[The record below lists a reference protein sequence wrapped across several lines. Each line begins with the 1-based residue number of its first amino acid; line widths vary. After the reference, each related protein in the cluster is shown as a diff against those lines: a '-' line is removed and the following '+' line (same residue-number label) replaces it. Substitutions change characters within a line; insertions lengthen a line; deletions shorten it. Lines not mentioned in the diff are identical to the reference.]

1 MNKMK
6 YHSMFI
12 FYYTVEMFVPLF
24 IGISINIHNTSA
36 HESHLLPL
44 VSILSLLLVMSH
56 FIAGKWQLS
65 YIYFLVPFGII
76 LLMLTGSY
84 WLTAFLIAGY
94 SVWTLEQMH
103 DNINNHYN
111 NLMLVIMLL
120 LLLVINLIPSDI
132 ITMHYQLLHFIAA
145 GMFVFYF
152 LGRIIML
159 MAGSSY
165 RAGSR
170 LRVLVMSSLVLLGS
184 AVLFTAV
191 YNYIVFGIQT
201 LFIFMLNGFV
211 MMLRPFFSFLERV
224 EFKFPE
230 MEQEQMEVNDEGDAV
245 EESFEGTAAISD
257 VPVMTILL
265 VLAAACIAVF
275 LFMYFRKRSLPVKE
289 NRAVQTYKTAVTDN
303 IPEEKRTESVSQP
316 DSRVRKQYYAFEK
329 WLAKK
334 ELGRYHGET
343 VSEWAERMNI
353 RSESNKE
360 MIDLYK
366 KYRYDSQELTAD
378 EFNEFKIM
386 IKSLKRILDDKNN

>member
-1 MNKMK
+1 
-6 YHSMFI
+6 
-12 FYYTVEMFVPLF
+12 
-24 IGISINIHNTSA
+24 NTSA

-44 VSILSLLLVMSH
+44 VSILSLLFVMSH

-103 DNINNHYN
+103 DNIDNHYN
-111 NLMLVIMLL
+111 NLMLVIML

-184 AVLFTAV
+184 AALFTAV
-191 YNYIVFGIQT
+191 YNYIVFG
-201 LFIFMLNGFV
+201 
-211 MMLRPFFSFLERV
+211 
-224 EFKFPE
+224 
-230 MEQEQMEVNDEGDAV
+230 
-245 EESFEGTAAISD
+245 
-257 VPVMTILL
+257 
-265 VLAAACIAVF
+265 
-275 LFMYFRKRSLPVKE
+275 
-289 NRAVQTYKTAVTDN
+289 
-303 IPEEKRTESVSQP
+303 
-316 DSRVRKQYYAFEK
+316 
-329 WLAKK
+329 
-334 ELGRYHGET
+334 
-343 VSEWAERMNI
+343 
-353 RSESNKE
+353 
-360 MIDLYK
+360 
-366 KYRYDSQELTAD
+366 
-378 EFNEFKIM
+378 
-386 IKSLKRILDDKNN
+386 